1 MSKFKTGVLLERFMH
16 ENHHTTKSYRQPLTA
31 EQAQNK
37 GVVGTNYIQEV
48 TPKVVANAVR
58 IVIRICKIFFQTGL
72 FIIVNNGFEQFLHA
86 CRCSSYLK
94 DHPNMSQGTFQNIPR
109 NVPTRP
115 KKRSNTLIANGLHR
129 HSTGRN
135 CKVNDDI
142 LIRSGGASSVLPHP
156 LSLACD
162 RCSSLSLNDLATQ
175 NSRYTHRLKPHRL
188 CMRLARRGRLTS
200 HRTR

>member
-1 MSKFKTGVLLERFMH
+1 MISTY
-16 ENHHTTKSYRQPLTA
+16 ENHHTTTPCQQLLTA
-31 EQAQNK
+31 ERTQNE
-37 GVVGTNYIQEV
+37 GVMVAYYIQEV

-72 FIIVNNGFEQFLHA
+72 FIIVNNGFKQFLHT
-86 CRCSSYLK
+86 CRRTSHHMK
-94 DHPNMSQGTFQNIPR
+94 R
-109 NVPTRP
+109 PT
-115 KKRSNTLIANGLHR
+115 TLITNGLHR

-156 LSLACD
+156 LSLGCD
-162 RCSSLSLNDLATQ
+162 RCSSLSINYLATQ
-175 NSRYTHRLKPHRL
+175 NGHYIHRLKPHRL
-188 CMRLARRGRLTS
+188 RMRLARRGRLTS

>member
-1 MSKFKTGVLLERFMH
+1 MY
-16 ENHHTTKSYRQPLTA
+16 ENRHTTKPYRQPLTA

-37 GVVGTNYIQEV
+37 GVVGTDYIQEV

-86 CRCSSYLK
+86 CRCSS
-94 DHPNMSQGTFQNIPR
+94 HPN
-109 NVPTRP
+109 
-115 KKRSNTLIANGLHR
+115 KRSNTLITNGLHR

-135 CKVNDDI
+135 CKVIDDI

-156 LSLACD
+156 LSLGCD
-162 RCSSLSLNDLATQ
+162 RCSSLSINYLATQ
-175 NSRYTHRLKPHRL
+175 NGHYTHRLKPHRL
-188 CMRLARRGRLTS
+188 RMRLARRGRLTS
-200 HRTR
+200 HGTR

>member
-1 MSKFKTGVLLERFMH
+1 MLLKRFKYKSH
-16 ENHHTTKSYRQPLTA
+16 YTTKSYRQPLTA

-37 GVVGTNYIQEV
+37 GVVSTNYIQEV

-72 FIIVNNGFEQFLHA
+72 FIIVNNGFEQFLHT
-86 CRCSSYLK
+86 CRRTS
-94 DHPNMSQGTFQNIPR
+94 HPN
-109 NVPTRP
+109 
-115 KKRSNTLIANGLHR
+115 KRSNTLIANGLHR
-129 HSTGRN
+129 HSTSRN

-142 LIRSGGASSVLPHP
+142 LIRSGGDSSVLPHP

>member
-1 MSKFKTGVLLERFMH
+1 MISTY
-16 ENHHTTKSYRQPLTA
+16 ENHHTTTPCRQLLTA
-31 EQAQNK
+31 EQTQNE
-37 GVVGTNYIQEV
+37 GVMGALYIQEV

-86 CRCSSYLK
+86 CRRTSR
-94 DHPNMSQGTFQNIPR
+94 NM
-109 NVPTRP
+109 
-115 KKRSNTLIANGLHR
+115 KRSNTLIENDIHR

-135 CKVNDDI
+135 CKVIDDI

-156 LSLACD
+156 LSLGFD
-162 RCSSLSLNDLATQ
+162 RCSSLSINYLATQ
-175 NSRYTHRLKPHRL
+175 NSHYTHWLKPHRL
-188 CMRLARRGRLTS
+188 RMRLARRSRLTS

>member
-1 MSKFKTGVLLERFMH
+1 MH
-16 ENHHTTKSYRQPLTA
+16 STYEIHHTTKSCRQPLTA

-72 FIIVNNGFEQFLHA
+72 FIIVNNGFKQFLHT
-86 CRCSSYLK
+86 CRRTSHHMK
-94 DHPNMSQGTFQNIPR
+94 R
-109 NVPTRP
+109 PT
-115 KKRSNTLIANGLHR
+115 TLITNGLHR

>member
-1 MSKFKTGVLLERFMH
+1 MYA
-16 ENHHTTKSYRQPLTA
+16 NHHTTTPYRQPLTA
-31 EQAQNK
+31 EQTQSE
-37 GVVGTNYIQEV
+37 GVMGTDYIQEV

-72 FIIVNNGFEQFLHA
+72 FIIVNNGFEQFLHT
-86 CRCSSYLK
+86 CRRTSHHMK
-94 DHPNMSQGTFQNIPR
+94 
-109 NVPTRP
+109 RP
-115 KKRSNTLIANGLHR
+115 NTLITNGLHR

-156 LSLACD
+156 LSLGCD
-162 RCSSLSLNDLATQ
+162 RRSSLSINYLETQ
-175 NSRYTHRLKPHRL
+175 NGHYIHRLKPHRL
-188 CMRLARRGRLTS
+188 GMRLARRGRLTS